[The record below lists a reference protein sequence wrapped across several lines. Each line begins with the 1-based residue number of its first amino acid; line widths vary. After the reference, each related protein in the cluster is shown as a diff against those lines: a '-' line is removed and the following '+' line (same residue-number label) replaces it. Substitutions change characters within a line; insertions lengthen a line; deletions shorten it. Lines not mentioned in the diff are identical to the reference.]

1 MLDDC
6 NSSLQCDV
14 FPSELFSAFLF
25 LIKSTS
31 RRSALCGWAKTTQQP
46 FMHLTFLSFMNRFL
60 GVALNV
66 CLCASLSVCCHNSTN
81 LCRTVTHHREI
92 WKPHHNFYDLFV
104 YRWIYTWI
112 TSCRFFF
119 IIKRRLLFQSLV
131 SCRSLLDCPALP
143 LTYFE
148 SKQVV
153 EQRAAARL
161 PDRTEQISMWHWL
174 SQT

>member
-14 FPSELFSAFLF
+14 FPSKLFSAFLF

-31 RRSALCGWAKTTQQP
+31 RRSALCGWAQTTKQP
-46 FMHLTFLSFMNRFL
+46 FIHLTFLSFMNRFL

-66 CLCASLSVCCHNSTN
+66 CLCASLSVCCQNSTN

-112 TSCRFFF
+112 TSCRF
-119 IIKRRLLFQSLV
+119 LLSLKEDCYF
-131 SCRSLLDCPALP
+131 SHHLFWDCPALP

-153 EQRAAARL
+153 EQRAAARP

>member
-14 FPSELFSAFLF
+14 FPSKLFSAFLF

-31 RRSALCGWAKTTQQP
+31 RRSALCGWAQTTKQP
-46 FMHLTFLSFMNRFL
+46 FIHLTFLSFMNRFL

-66 CLCASLSVCCHNSTN
+66 CLCASLSVCCQNSTN

-119 IIKRRLLFQSLV
+119 IIKRRLLFQS
-131 SCRSLLDCPALP
+131 SSLLGLSCASTHILRKQASGGA
-143 LTYFE
+143 E
-148 SKQVV
+148 SSSKTPRQN
-153 EQRAAARL
+153 RADINVTL
-161 PDRTEQISMWHWL
+161 IKPDIT
-174 SQT
+174 

>member
-31 RRSALCGWAKTTQQP
+31 RRSALCGWAKTTKQP

-81 LCRTVTHHREI
+81 LCKTVTHHREI

-104 YRWIYTWI
+104 YRWIYI
-112 TSCRFFF
+112 QIFF

-131 SCRSLLDCPALP
+131 SCRSLLGLSCASTHILRKQASGGA
-143 LTYFE
+143 E
-148 SKQVV
+148 SSSKTPKQN
-153 EQRAAARL
+153 RADINVTL
-161 PDRTEQISMWHWL
+161 IKPDIA
-174 SQT
+174 